1 MAENAKPLKAEDDDA
16 GEDGKRQ
23 RSAIAFPYT
32 DYDNVAVLAN
42 AIHEHAGHGTCS
54 AGQLAAWTDQSAKS
68 SGFRTQISAARL
80 FGVIEYAD
88 SDSLRLTDLGRRV
101 LDPAKA
107 SVAKAEAFL
116 MVPLFKALFE
126 RYKDGVTPPAGA
138 LEREIHGLGV
148 AEKQKARARQVFE
161 SSAQQTGFRSIAPNR
176 LVLPAIVVK
185 DEKPADEKLKKNGD
199 GRDGG
204 GGTGL
209 NLDPLLVALLGKIP
223 EQGQDWPAEKRLRW
237 FKTFAMN
244 VSQVYDRE
252 DGDPV
257 ELQIELKH

>member
-1 MAENAKPLKAEDDDA
+1 MVEKVKPLEAEDDEA

-32 DYDNVAVLAN
+32 DYENVEVLAN
-42 AIHEHAGHGTCS
+42 AIHTHAGHGTCS

-80 FGVIEYAD
+80 FGVIEYAE

-107 SVAKAEAFL
+107 KVAKAEAFL
-116 MVPLFKALFE
+116 KVPLFKALFE
-126 RYKDGVTPPAGA
+126 RYRDGVTPPAGA
-138 LEREIHGLGV
+138 LEREIQGLGV

-176 LVLPAIVVK
+176 IVMPAIVTK
-185 DEKPADEKLKKNGD
+185 DEKPPEEQKRKNGNGGD
-199 GRDGG
+199 GSDGNA
-204 GGTGL
+204 L
-209 NLDPLLVALLGKIP
+209 KLDPLLIALLNKIP
-223 EQGQDWPAEKRLRW
+223 EQGQEWPTEKRLRW

-244 VSQVYDRE
+244 VSQVYDGE
-252 DGDPV
+252 NNPV
-257 ELQIELKH
+257 EFEIELKK

>member
-1 MAENAKPLKAEDDDA
+1 MVEKVKPLETEDDDA

-32 DYDNVAVLAN
+32 DYENVEVLAS
-42 AIHEHAGHGTCS
+42 AIHTHAGHGTCS

-101 LDPAKA
+101 LDPAKTKV
-107 SVAKAEAFL
+107 SKAEAFL
-116 MVPLFKALFE
+116 KVPLFKALYE

-138 LEREIHGLGV
+138 LEREIQGLGV

-176 LVLPAIVVK
+176 LVMPAVVTK
-185 DEKPADEKLKKNGD
+185 DEKTPDENKRKNGD
-199 GRDGG
+199 GGDGRDR
-204 GGTGL
+204 TGL
-209 NLDPLLVALLGKIP
+209 NLDPLLVALLNKIP
-223 EQGQDWPAEKRLRW
+223 EQGQEWPAEKRLRW

-244 VSQVYDRE
+244 VSQVYDP
-252 DGDPV
+252 DDAPI
-257 ELQIELKH
+257 ELVIELKK